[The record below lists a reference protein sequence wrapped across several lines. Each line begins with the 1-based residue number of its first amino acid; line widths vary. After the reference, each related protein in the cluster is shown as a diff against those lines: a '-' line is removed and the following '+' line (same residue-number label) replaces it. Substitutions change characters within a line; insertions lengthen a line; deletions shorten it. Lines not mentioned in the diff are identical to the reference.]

1 MEEQVKQ
8 VEEDDEDTKSKLTE
22 AEINRELSL
31 DY

>member
-8 VEEDDEDTKSKLTE
+8 VEEDDEDTKPKLTE